1 MVSHPSNAHA
11 QGVCTSGYTELS
23 EAPIKDVLGN
33 HLGILA
39 VCEKV
44 VGSQALLEGV
54 VKGDHIETEID
65 VTMTEVDVDPEVAL
79 GSSSAIDSDEAVLQ
93 LSADI
98 VYGSQVNT
106 EGQIASGADVGIVT
120 VTTTA

>member
-1 MVSHPSNAHA
+1 MKRHLLLLFTSFLLALLLFGGLLWSHPSNAHA

-65 VTMTEVDVDPEVAL
+65 VTMTEVDVDPVEAL
-79 GSSSAIDSDEAVLQ
+79 GSDYCL
-93 LSADI
+93 
-98 VYGSQVNT
+98 N
-106 EGQIASGADVGIVT
+106 
-120 VTTTA
+120 

>member
-1 MVSHPSNAHA
+1 
-11 QGVCTSGYTELS
+11 GFCTSGYTELS

-79 GSSSAIDSDEAVLQ
+79 GSDDCVNC
-93 LSADI
+93 DI
-98 VYGSQVNT
+98 ALLNVSITLGGNVGVV
-106 EGQIASGADVGIVT
+106 GQINYGAEVGVVT
-120 VTTTA
+120 VITPA